1 MVTFTEAISL
11 GFKNYVNFSGRATRA
26 EYWWWYLFTLLA
38 SLLVLLFFSLFD
50 YYLGVTLYLVFLLA
64 TCLPSLAVT
73 IRRFHDSGHSGWW
86 ILWSLIPYIGFIPV
100 LIATLQP
107 SVESNEYDSDE
118 APSEKNFEKEDP
130 LAAPAPAPATDAPAA
145 AEKEEEESDKEICA
159 KGIELYREGKYE
171 EAIEYF
177 KQAAV
182 KCNGKAQCFL
192 ATCYLKGQ
200 GTEKDYAKAIQ
211 YFQMSARKD
220 NKQALYSL
228 GLCYEKG
235 MGVEKDL
242 TYARSY
248 YEKAAAL
255 GHSGAQGKL
264 ESK

>member
-1 MVTFTEAISL
+1 MVTFGEAISL

-50 YYLGVTLYLVFLLA
+50 YYLGITLYLVFLLA

-86 ILWSLIPYIGFIPV
+86 ILWSLIPYVGFIPV

-107 SVESNEYDSDE
+107 SVESNEYDSDNL
-118 APSEKNFEKEDP
+118 PSEKNQVDE
-130 LAAPAPAPATDAPAA
+130 APAIAA
-145 AEKEEEESDKEICA
+145 DSTTEEKEEEVDDKEICA